1 MLNIE
6 DILTSTEVKD
16 HAKARHNP
24 GAGVGYRLLAFQPL
38 LSQKLYKKYGR
49 LFES

>member
-6 DILTSTEVKD
+6 DILTSAEVKD

-24 GAGVGYRLLAFQPL
+24 GAGVGYRLFGFSAIIKSKALQERWPTF
-38 LSQKLYKKYGR
+38 
-49 LFES
+49 